1 MAEIEWKIPEQMLSQ
16 ELVSTDN
23 RWHISK
29 TQSGHAD
36 AEFFLTRACRR
47 GVLSDQ
53 LRPAAESARD
63 REGLQGVL

>member
-29 TQSGHAD
+29 TQSGHGITGSALSRSSPT
-36 AEFFLTRACRR
+36 ATITSGKSPRSVTRHGCTWR
-47 GVLSDQ
+47 SC
-53 LRPAAESARD
+53 
-63 REGLQGVL
+63 